1 MFKFTFLFLWLSW
14 LFGNPIVAIIVLL
27 ILLYALDRK
36 FIGLSPSLLKP
47 IKRRSRISKLKQRVE
62 ASPSDVSAKQ
72 ELARLLMEG
81 KRYKEA
87 LHIWEPLQGVLED
100 SAEYWDDL
108 GHCYLET
115 GDTEKGEASTLRGLK
130 LNPRVKYGA
139 PYLRL
144 ADSNRKRDPEQALAY
159 LQSFQEIHS
168 SSCEAY
174 DRLSTIYKGMG
185 RAEDAKRAAD
195 EGLRLYKSLPK
206 YRRRSERKW
215 AIRLLLKK

>member
-14 LFGNPIVAIIVLL
+14 LFGNPIFAIIVLL
-27 ILLYALDRK
+27 VILYALDRR
-36 FIGLSPSLLKP
+36 FIGLTPSLFKP
-47 IKRRSRISKLKQRVE
+47 LKRRSRISKLRQRIE

-87 LHIWEPLQGVLED
+87 LQIWEPLQGVLEE

-108 GHCYLET
+108 GHCYLQIGNE
-115 GDTEKGEASTLRGLK
+115 EKGEACTQRALK

-144 ADSNRKRDPEQALAY
+144 ASSYMKRNPDQAIAY
-159 LQSFQEIHS
+159 LHAFQEIHS

-174 DRLSTIYKGMG
+174 DKLASIYKGMG
-185 RAEDAKRAAD
+185 RADDAKRAAE
-195 EGLRLYKSLPK
+195 EGLRLYKSLPR

>member
-14 LFGNPIVAIIVLL
+14 LFGNPIVAIIVVL

-87 LHIWEPLQGVLED
+87 LQIWEPLQGVLED

-108 GHCYLET
+108 GHCYLQT
-115 GDTEKGEASTLRGLK
+115 GETEKGEASTLHGLK

-144 ADSNRKRDPEQALAY
+144 ADSNRKRNPEQALAY
-159 LQSFQEIHS
+159 LQSFQDIHS

-174 DRLSTIYKGMG
+174 DRLSSIYKGMG
-185 RAEDAKRAAD
+185 REEDAKRAAED
-195 EGLRLYKSLPK
+195 GLRLYKSLPK
-206 YRRRSERKW
+206 YRRRSERRW
-215 AIRLLLKK
+215 AIRLFFKK